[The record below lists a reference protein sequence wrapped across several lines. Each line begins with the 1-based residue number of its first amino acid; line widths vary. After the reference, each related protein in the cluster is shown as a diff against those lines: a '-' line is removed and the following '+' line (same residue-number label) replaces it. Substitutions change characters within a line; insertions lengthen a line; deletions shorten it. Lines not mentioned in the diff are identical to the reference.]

1 MLAWVT
7 GATGFVGR
15 ALVERLAAR
24 GDTTIVALVRPAS
37 RHRAPAGAEIVVE
50 GILPDTSALAA
61 LPRPDVV
68 FHAAAVID
76 GDETEG
82 RAVHVEGT
90 LRLAEA
96 ARGAR
101 FVHVS
106 TTDVLPISSNVPLS
120 ESSPC
125 APHDAYGR
133 TKLEGELR
141 LLALRPDAV
150 VLRPPGIYGPRGT
163 RDVVLHTA
171 ERILRGTFFHM
182 GDGNALRSWIFVE
195 TLVDAMLHACERTE
209 LAGVYLVDDGRP
221 VSRRVLAEEIA
232 LVLGRRTWFPSVP
245 VSALRTAAWTLERAA
260 PRLGLRAPF
269 TSESV
274 RYATTSLV
282 LDTTRWKGTGFVPRF
297 TLEEAIR
304 ITLGRGLEKGGLTR
318 VTSLR

>member
-1 MLAWVT
+1 VLAWVT

-37 RHRAPAGAEIVVE
+37 RHRVPAGVSVVAE
-50 GILPDTSALAA
+50 GILPDTSALSA

-76 GDETEG
+76 GDEAEG

-106 TTDVLPISSNVPLS
+106 TTDVLPISSQVPVS
-120 ESSPC
+120 ESTPC

-133 TKLEGELR
+133 TKLEADRR
-141 LLALRPDAV
+141 LLALRPDAI

-163 RDVVLHTA
+163 RDVVLHIA
-171 ERILRGTFFHM
+171 ERILRGTFFHA
-182 GDGNALRSWIFVE
+182 GDGSALRSWIFVE
-195 TLVDAMLHACERTE
+195 TLVDAMLHASQRTE

-221 VSRRVLAEEIA
+221 VSRRELAGEITR
-232 LVLGRRTWFPSVP
+232 VLGRKAQFPNVP
-245 VSALRTAAWTLERAA
+245 VSALRMAAWALEGVVPRVGLKA
-260 PRLGLRAPF
+260 PL
-269 TSESV
+269 TSASV
-274 RYATTSLV
+274 RYATTSLI
-282 LDTTRWKGTGFVPRF
+282 LDTTRWKETGFLPRF

-304 ITLGRGLEKGGLTR
+304 ITLQWGRKTGRLGA
-318 VTSLR
+318 